1 MPSTRDAGRRKIR
14 QRGFTL
20 IEAMSAGAVL
30 SILTLGLMGV
40 WSAAGGAVNDLVV
53 REKAIWTLN
62 GQMER
67 LVALYQFTDFGDG
80 GADASSGYGYPAPYA
95 NTRLIYGQ
103 SLLDLLA
110 PSGSLLGGLLGTEEG
125 FGFLEEPTDFAGA
138 EGYPVVLVSGLL
150 PANQRNYVWI
160 DRDRDIVGR
169 LSWEESDLQVDLCDG
184 NNQTGGSSP
193 CLCLDFGGGSGGADC
208 RQIML
213 TLEFPFRWDRDAA
226 APVAMPQDREI
237 LSLRTIVG
245 RRL

>member
-1 MPSTRDAGRRKIR
+1 MPCNRDASRPPPR
-14 QRGFTL
+14 QQGFTL

-67 LVALYQFTDFGDG
+67 LAALYQFTDFGAG
-80 GADASSGYGYPAPYA
+80 GADTSSGYAYPAPYA
-95 NTRLIYGQ
+95 DTRLLYGQ

-110 PSGSLLGGLLGTEEG
+110 PPGSLLGGLVGTETEY
-125 FGFLEEPTDFAGA
+125 GFLEEPAGFAAA
-138 EGYPVVLVSGLL
+138 EGYPVVVVSGLQ
-150 PANQRNYVWI
+150 PADRRNYVWI

-169 LSWEESDLQVDLCDG
+169 LSWEESDLQIDRCDG
-184 NNQTGGSSP
+184 NNLTGGTSP
-193 CLCLDFGGGSGGADC
+193 CLCADFGGGAGGADC
-208 RQIML
+208 REIML

-226 APVAMPQDREI
+226 APVAMPQTPEI

>member
-1 MPSTRDAGRRKIR
+1 
-14 QRGFTL
+14 
-20 IEAMSAGAVL
+20 
-30 SILTLGLMGV
+30 MGV

-67 LVALYQFTDFGDG
+67 LVALYQFTDFGAG
-80 GADASSGYGYPAPYA
+80 GADTSSGYGYPTPYA
-95 NTRLIYGQ
+95 DTRLVYGQ
-103 SLLDLLA
+103 GLLDLLA
-110 PSGSLLGGLLGTEEG
+110 PSGSLLGGLLGTETE
-125 FGFLEEPTDFAGA
+125 FGFLETPEDFAGA
-138 EGYPVVLVSGLL
+138 EGYPVAVFGGLL
-150 PANQRNYVWI
+150 SGGQRNYVWI

-169 LSWEESDLQVDLCDG
+169 LSWQESALQIDLCDG

-193 CLCLDFGGGSGGADC
+193 CLCAGFGGGSGGEDC
-208 RQIML
+208 REIML

-226 APVAMPQDREI
+226 TPVAMPQAPEI